1 MRLIAALIA
10 LYHSMTHLWLTI
22 LYLETAPVPAVRTTV
37 QRTTAANTTTTTST
51 AEENG
56 EESTKAVVVDDESA
70 ELIVVAD
77 DSAADTSKTDLTT
90 VLHSNGNHT
99 PVSGRETSES
109 VIVEENLSELNIQ
122 NGNGTANAAAT
133 TTTTL
138 VDEPETAR
146 QSSLSPAPGSSFSRN
161 STLTRSQRKKVTPQV
176 NIIKNMLVASSTYSP
191 PVLDP
196 TSIPSFSSSHDGGTG
211 GAGQLNG
218 DKSDVNENFIISSLA
233 QKQQSD
239 AAAHSEA
246 NGDHQHIADHPLS
259 ISTSASHN
267 SLSEFGLNGGTE
279 HRRELLLHHLSIHF
293 HLDYYFYFQTN
304 PFRFSFHS
312 LTN

>member
-1 MRLIAALIA
+1 
-10 LYHSMTHLWLTI
+10 MTHLWLTI

-56 EESTKAVVVDDESA
+56 EENTKAVVVDEESA
-70 ELIVVAD
+70 ELIVVAG

-99 PVSGRETSES
+99 PVSGGETSEP